1 VAVSGNLRFLVA
13 MHQKQVPIIFMFVRD
28 GSRDLDLMLTREVGV
43 MKNLLESAGYSVDIA
58 TASGE
63 PMVGETTTLTPTVNL
78 GEVDMADY
86 AGIALPCMGPAAGY
100 PMPEKV
106 DALVA
111 QAVSSGL
118 PVAASRGSISTLAKA
133 GGINNRQYSSPTK
146 VDTDKHPEFAGG
158 TFMGTGVVRDANII
172 TSAIC
177 PMAARDLDMTDGTE
191 GLTQAFIEALAD
203 TG

>member
-1 VAVSGNLRFLVA
+1 
-13 MHQKQVPIIFMFVRD
+13 MFVRD

-63 PMVGETTTLTPTVNL
+63 PMVGKTTSLTPTINL
-78 GEVDMADY
+78 GEVDIADY

-111 QAVSSGL
+111 QAVMSGL
-118 PVAASRGSISTLAKA
+118 PVAAARGSISTLAKA
-133 GGINNRQYSSPTK
+133 GGIYNRKYSSPTK

-177 PMAARDLDMTDGTE
+177 PMVARDLNMTDGTE

-203 TG
+203 AGRSLSPRL